1 MNKQM
6 MEQSG
11 DKKKMKPKH
20 YTKHLKD
27 HTYIFKIYRELQTSL
42 VRGTNQRERQ
52 LIIIINNKQQSG
64 SV

>member
-1 MNKQM
+1 M
-6 MEQSG
+6 MDRSR
-11 DKKKMKPKH
+11 DKKMKPKH

-52 LIIIINNKQQSG
+52 LIIIINNKQRVIQCKR
-64 SV
+64 

>member
-1 MNKQM
+1 
-6 MEQSG
+6 
-11 DKKKMKPKH
+11 MKPKH